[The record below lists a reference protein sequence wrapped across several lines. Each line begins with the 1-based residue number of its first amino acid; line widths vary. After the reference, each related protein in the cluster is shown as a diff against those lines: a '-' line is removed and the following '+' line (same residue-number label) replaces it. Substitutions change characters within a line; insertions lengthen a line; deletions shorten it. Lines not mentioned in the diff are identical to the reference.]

1 MQEFI
6 TNILDI
12 SRNIDK
18 NIKKSSSDRGF
29 LSQNILSQ
37 LRNFVEAISLYFYVK
52 SAELTEDNEY
62 KNIEKAN
69 EYVKTKGNLNI
80 LSKFHKLLQISA
92 SHYTLDEEN
101 SERLML
107 KYYEYLLKLKKL
119 MRTEDINIL
128 ENIEDFPL
136 NIDQT
141 LQEYYSK
148 IVEKLEQP
156 FPSPTE
162 AEYNDRYYIQKI
174 KPFFIKQEIYYEVTF
189 IFANDY
195 ASKFDRIIAFTKRNI
210 LQNYAVKLA
219 VHKDTIDILDKKMP
233 ILIIDDWEIA
243 IRECELNHLSDIL
256 GENSIIS
263 TNHRAYKIVMKILK
277 SDNLNLLELVE
288 LDDDYFQNL
297 STFIQANSENFS
309 FLHILEKCRAII
321 KSNSNGSNVLRYL
334 LYNLNNRIIK
344 LQKDR
349 ISCFA
354 LSNLFLSNKSIPFEK
369 MPFMMSLKGHN
380 PSINDLL
387 NCIKIEG
394 REHELLAR
402 HIKNNTEQK
411 GNLYTNI
418 DELRDFGDVDSLI
431 QKYNNC
437 LYYKHKPQG
446 NIEKY
451 KNYVYINEYESN
463 VCDIILKLKD
473 LAKYSIKGYSI
484 STERWLRE
492 HNNPID
498 CEEKRRYITQLFEN
512 SAVSFIYGPAGTGK
526 STLIKYISKRFT
538 ETTKLYLANTNSAID
553 NLKRKVNALNATFMT
568 IARFLSEHT
577 NKVDYG
583 ILFIDE
589 CSTVSNSDMLKILN
603 KAQFELIVLV
613 GDVYQI
619 EAILFGNWFKEA
631 PYLLNKNAICEL
643 TKPYRT
649 NDPKLLRF
657 WNQVRNCEDN
667 IVEIMTKNNYS
678 HSLDESI
685 FTQSNDDEIILCLN
699 YDGLYG
705 INNINR
711 FLQVAN
717 PNKAVSWA
725 GQTYKIGDPILFN
738 ETKRFGSVIYNNMK
752 GKINNIQKKEE
763 KIYFDIELNK
773 SINEMEAKFSN
784 LEFVKNLDNGNSIVR
799 FFVNKY
805 KNQDEDNEGS
815 SENVVP
821 FQIAYAI
828 SIHRAQGLEYNSV
841 KIVITEEVDEMITH
855 SIFYTAI
862 TRTREKLKIFWSPET
877 ENKIIASFK
886 AKNSNKDCS
895 ILSQKYKDLKQ
906 V

>member
-52 SAELTEDNEY
+52 STELTDNNY
-62 KNIEKAN
+62 KNIKKAN
-69 EYVKTKGNLNI
+69 EYVKTKGNLNV
-80 LSKFHKLLQISA
+80 LSKFHKLLQIST

-107 KYYEYLLKLKKL
+107 KYYEYLLRIKKL
-119 MRTEDINIL
+119 MMVEDITVL
-128 ENIEDFPL
+128 ENIDKFPL
-136 NIDQT
+136 NIDIT
-141 LQEYYSK
+141 LQQYYNKIAEKIDNSPVLPKANEYS
-148 IVEKLEQP
+148 
-156 FPSPTE
+156 
-162 AEYNDRYYIQKI
+162 DRYYIQKI
-174 KPFFIKQEIYYEVTF
+174 KPFFVQHKIYYEVTF
-189 IFANDY
+189 IIANDY
-195 ASKFDRIIAFTKRNI
+195 ENKFDRIIAFTQKNI
-210 LQNYAVKLA
+210 LQNYALKLFI
-219 VHKDTIDILDKKMP
+219 HKDYINILGKDMP
-233 ILIIDDWEIA
+233 ILIIDNWEIA

-256 GENSIIS
+256 GENSRIS

-309 FLHILEKCRAII
+309 FLRILEKCRAII

-463 VCDIILKLKD
+463 VCDIILKLKY

-631 PYLLNKNAICEL
+631 PYFLNKNAICEL

-763 KIYFDIELNK
+763 KIYFDVELNK

-815 SENVVP
+815 SENIVP

>member
-52 SAELTEDNEY
+52 SAELTDNNY
-62 KNIEKAN
+62 KNIKKAN
-69 EYVKTKGNLNI
+69 EYVKTKGNLNV
-80 LSKFHKLLQISA
+80 LSKFHKLLQIST

-107 KYYEYLLKLKKL
+107 KYYEYLLRIKKL
-119 MRTEDINIL
+119 MMVEDITVL
-128 ENIEDFPL
+128 ENIDKFPL
-136 NIDQT
+136 NIDIT
-141 LQEYYSK
+141 LQQYYNKIAEKIDNSPVLPKANEYS
-148 IVEKLEQP
+148 
-156 FPSPTE
+156 
-162 AEYNDRYYIQKI
+162 DRYYIQKI
-174 KPFFIKQEIYYEVTF
+174 KPFFVQHKIYYEVTF
-189 IFANDY
+189 IIANDY
-195 ASKFDRIIAFTKRNI
+195 ENKFDRIIAFTQKNI
-210 LQNYAVKLA
+210 LQNYALKLFI
-219 VHKDTIDILDKKMP
+219 HKDYINILGKDMP
-233 ILIIDDWEIA
+233 ILIIDNWEIA

-256 GENSIIS
+256 GENSRIS

-309 FLHILEKCRAII
+309 FLRILEKCRAII

-354 LSNLFLSNKSIPFEK
+354 LSNLFVSNKSIPFEK

-463 VCDIILKLKD
+463 VCDIILKLKY

-631 PYLLNKNAICEL
+631 PYFLNKNAICEL

-763 KIYFDIELNK
+763 KIYFDVELNK

>member
-18 NIKKSSSDRGF
+18 NIKKCSSDRGF
-29 LSQNILSQ
+29 LSQNILSE
-37 LRNFVEAISLYFYVK
+37 LRNFVEAISLYFYAK
-52 SAELTEDNEY
+52 NTELTDNNY
-62 KNIEKAN
+62 KNIKKAN
-69 EYVKTKGNLNI
+69 EYVKTKGNLNV
-80 LSKFHKLLQISA
+80 LSKFHKLLQIST

-107 KYYEYLLKLKKL
+107 KYYEYLLRIKKL
-119 MRTEDINIL
+119 MKTEDIDIL

-136 NIDQT
+136 NIDRT

-148 IVEKLEQP
+148 IAEKLEQS
-156 FPSPTE
+156 FPLPTE
-162 AEYNDRYYIQKI
+162 SEYNDRYYIQKI

-189 IFANDY
+189 IIANDY
-195 ASKFDRIIAFTKRNI
+195 ENKFDRIIAFTQKNI
-210 LQNYAVKLA
+210 LQNYALKLFI
-219 VHKDTIDILDKKMP
+219 HKEYINILGKDMP
-233 ILIIDDWEIA
+233 ILIIDNWEIA
-243 IRECELNHLSDIL
+243 IRECELNHLSVIL

-309 FLHILEKCRAII
+309 FLRILEKCRAII

-437 LYYKHKPQG
+437 LYYKHKPQR

-631 PYLLNKNAICEL
+631 PYFLNKNAICEL

-763 KIYFDIELNK
+763 KIYFDVELNK

>member
-18 NIKKSSSDRGF
+18 NIKKCSSDRGF
-29 LSQNILSQ
+29 LSQNILSE
-37 LRNFVEAISLYFYVK
+37 LRNFVEAISLYFYAK
-52 SAELTEDNEY
+52 NTELTDNNY
-62 KNIEKAN
+62 KNIKKAN
-69 EYVKTKGNLNI
+69 EYVKTKGNLNV
-80 LSKFHKLLQISA
+80 LSKFHKLLQIST

-107 KYYEYLLKLKKL
+107 KYYEYLLRIKKL
-119 MRTEDINIL
+119 MKTEDIDIL

-136 NIDQT
+136 NIDRT

-148 IVEKLEQP
+148 IAEKLEQS
-156 FPSPTE
+156 FPLPTE
-162 AEYNDRYYIQKI
+162 SEYNDRYYIQKI

-189 IFANDY
+189 IIANDY
-195 ASKFDRIIAFTKRNI
+195 ENKFDRIIAFTQKNI
-210 LQNYAVKLA
+210 LQNYALKLFI
-219 VHKDTIDILDKKMP
+219 HKDYINILGKDMP
-233 ILIIDDWEIA
+233 ILIIDNWEIA

-309 FLHILEKCRAII
+309 FLRILEKCRAII

-577 NKVDYG
+577 NKVDYS

-631 PYLLNKNAICEL
+631 PYFLNKNAICEL

-763 KIYFDIELNK
+763 KIYFDVELNK

-784 LEFVKNLDNGNSIVR
+784 LEFVKNLDNRNSIVR

>member
-12 SRNIDK
+12 NRNIDK
-18 NIKKSSSDRGF
+18 NIKKCSSDRGF
-29 LSQNILSQ
+29 LSQNILSE
-37 LRNFVEAISLYFYVK
+37 LRNFVEAISLYFYAK
-52 SAELTEDNEY
+52 NTELTDNNY
-62 KNIEKAN
+62 KNIKKAN
-69 EYVKTKGNLNI
+69 EYVKTKGNLNV
-80 LSKFHKLLQISA
+80 LSKFHKLLQIST

-107 KYYEYLLKLKKL
+107 KYYEYLLRIKKL
-119 MRTEDINIL
+119 MKTEDIDIL

-136 NIDQT
+136 NIDRT

-148 IVEKLEQP
+148 IAEKLEQS
-156 FPSPTE
+156 FPLPTE
-162 AEYNDRYYIQKI
+162 SEYNDRYYIQKI

-189 IFANDY
+189 IIANDY
-195 ASKFDRIIAFTKRNI
+195 ENKFDRIIAFTQKNI
-210 LQNYAVKLA
+210 LQNYALKLFI
-219 VHKDTIDILDKKMP
+219 HKDYVNILGKDMP
-233 ILIIDDWEIA
+233 ILIIDNWEIA

-309 FLHILEKCRAII
+309 FLRILEKCRAII

-354 LSNLFLSNKSIPFEK
+354 LSNLFLSKKSIPFEK

-577 NKVDYG
+577 NKVDYS

-631 PYLLNKNAICEL
+631 PYFLNKNAICEL

-711 FLQVAN
+711 FLQAAN

-738 ETKRFGSVIYNNMK
+738 ETKRFDSVIYNNMK

-906 V
+906 A